1 MPSFNG
7 VSSASEHIT
16 REGMWNG
23 SRIGGV
29 QGAFLAWGWLG
40 GGDVVVF
47 SRSRRATS
55 RDSVASH
62 SVSHA
67 ALSHATPCWVRAFD
81 RDSCTVHAARSIS
94 RQRRNRSA
102 ASLRSRLRV
111 SGERKIPV
119 RSAWADEGRNAEIG
133 NRARG
138 SPVDGSR
145 TTGMWAPRP
154 SMIARYLDETAEK
167 KSQVLSTDSAQ
178 KHIT

>member
-1 MPSFNG
+1 
-7 VSSASEHIT
+7 
-16 REGMWNG
+16 
-23 SRIGGV
+23 V
-29 QGAFLAWGWLG
+29 QGAFLALAWLEG

-81 RDSCTVHAARSIS
+81 RDSCTVLAARSIS
-94 RQRRNRSA
+94 RQRRKRSA

-111 SGERKIPV
+111 SGQRKIPV
-119 RSAWADEGRNAEIG
+119 RSAWTDEGRNAEIG
-133 NRARG
+133 NLARG

-145 TTGMWAPRP
+145 MTGMWAPRP

-167 KSQVLSTDSAQ
+167 NQILLTDPAQSTLPEGETTRAV
-178 KHIT
+178 